1 MGAVARAR
9 VAEQPPEA
17 PLARVAV
24 ARQEHESRAPADH
37 KPAARAAEGPQAVP
51 RGRPERVEAA
61 KDEAA
66 EDVVPPRDD
75 GARRVRPQEIRRD
88 AERRGARRAGRGDGY
103 HRSTGPEAQRERA
116 RGPVVERR
124 RRPTRARVARQ
135 RLLALLHA
143 AERRPQDDG
152 DAGGWSVEGRPRAQV
167 VGRGEQELG
176 RPAVSPSLTL
186 ELLDLA
192 AEADA
197 QVAHREALDA
207 RNAVHPG
214 DEPRPERVEV
224 GADRRDGPRRDDGD
238 RLSAHRL
245 APPSAAAPT
254 ATFTS
259 SPRPPPRPPPAAP
272 RRPPRS

>member
-24 ARQEHESRAPADH
+24 ARQEHESRALAEQQAAAPAV
-37 KPAARAAEGPQAVP
+37 EGPHAVP
-51 RGRPERVEAA
+51 RERPERVEAA
-61 KDEAA
+61 HDEAA
-66 EDVVPPRDD
+66 EDVVPSRDD
-75 GARRVRPQEIRRD
+75 QVRRVRPQEIRRD

-143 AERRPQDDG
+143 AEPRPQNDG
-152 DAGGWSVEGRPRAQV
+152 DAGGWSVEGRPRAPG
-167 VGRGEQELG
+167 VGRGEQDLR
-176 RPAVSPSLTL
+176 RPAVAPSLTL

-197 QVAHREALDA
+197 QVAHGGALDA

-245 APPSAAAPT
+245 ASPSAAAPP
-254 ATFTS
+254 ATLPS
-259 SPRPPPRPPPAAP
+259 PPRPP
-272 RRPPRS
+272 RRLPPPPRHPRPRA

>member
-1 MGAVARAR
+1 MQSLRYSFFFFQ
-9 VAEQPPEA
+9 AEDGIRDKLVTGVQTCALPIS
-17 PLARVAV
+17 
-24 ARQEHESRAPADH
+24 RQEHESRALAEQQAAAPAV
-37 KPAARAAEGPQAVP
+37 EGPYAVP
-51 RGRPERVEAA
+51 RERPERVEAA
-61 KDEAA
+61 HDEAA
-66 EDVVPPRDD
+66 EDVVPSRDD
-75 GARRVRPQEIRRD
+75 QVRRVRPQEIRRD

-197 QVAHREALDA
+197 QVAHGEALDA
-207 RNAVHPG
+207 RNAVRPG
-214 DEPRPERVEV
+214 DEPGPERVEV

-245 APPSAAAPT
+245 ASPSAAGRAST
-254 ATFTS
+254 VTRSAC
-259 SPRPPPRPPPAAP
+259 PP
-272 RRPPRS
+272 